1 MQQIKGA
8 LLLSLPCVAAAAA
21 AAMDVIRL
29 SSWRL
34 MLEGERKEIQS
45 NRVESEE
52 RLAWLELCVIW
63 MDSRISGAI
72 YSASAPARMG
82 RDMVGRNGTG
92 HRNIAMLIRQQQA
105 MAHQLPIAHGPWASG
120 LDWTRGRQQRA
131 SPSTC
136 RLL

>member
-1 MQQIKGA
+1 MQQIEGA
-8 LLLSLPCVAAAAA
+8 LLLSLPCLAAA

-105 MAHQLPIAHGPWASG
+105 MAHQLPMGFWSG
-120 LDWTRGRQQRA
+120 LDEAAYSKRA
-131 SPSTC
+131 PAHAGSYE
-136 RLL
+136 